1 MSFDAQETSR
11 EDSQVLELYTFVF
24 GAETFRFTSYNND
37 IVWAGLSYTATQISR
52 TATQNSQEDAINQLT
67 VITTVDNAVA
77 QKFVSNVPGSVG
89 SVQVLRANA
98 NDVLEETIVIFEGF
112 VASVKFDGE
121 LEAQILC
128 NPSTNIFQRS
138 GPRYSY
144 QGICNHIL
152 YDARCKIARSGFTF
166 TGLVSAVTGSTIT
179 VNGLS
184 AKGAGWAVGGFVQAP
199 SGAPVDKRMILEQSG
214 DTITLLLPFS
224 IDVLGAQ
231 VDVLAGCAHS
241 LAICESK
248 FNNVIN
254 YGGFPYVPRKNPFNS
269 TLRGGS

>member
-1 MSFDAQETSR
+1 MSFDALENSR
-11 EDSQVLELYTFVF
+11 EESQVLELYTFVF

-52 TATQNSQEDAINQLT
+52 TATQNSVEDAINQLT
-67 VITTVDNAVA
+67 IIATLDNPVA
-77 QKFVSNVPGSVG
+77 QKFINNVPGSNG

-98 NDVLEETIVIFEGF
+98 NDVLEETIVEFEGF

-128 NPSTNIFQRS
+128 NPSTNVFKRT
-138 GPRYSY
+138 GPRYTY

-152 YDARCKIARSGFTF
+152 YDARCKIARPLFTF
-166 TGLVSAVTGSTIT
+166 SGLVSSVSGSQIT

-184 AKGAGWAVGGFVQAP
+184 AKGVGWSVGGFVQAP
-199 SGAPVDKRMILEQSG
+199 TGAPVDKRMILEQSG

-224 IDVLGAQ
+224 IAVLGTT
-231 VDVLAGCAHS
+231 VDVLAGCLHS
-241 LAICESK
+241 LAICDSK
-248 FNNVIN
+248 FSNVIN
-254 YGGFPYVPRKNPFNS
+254 YGGHPYVPRKNPFNS